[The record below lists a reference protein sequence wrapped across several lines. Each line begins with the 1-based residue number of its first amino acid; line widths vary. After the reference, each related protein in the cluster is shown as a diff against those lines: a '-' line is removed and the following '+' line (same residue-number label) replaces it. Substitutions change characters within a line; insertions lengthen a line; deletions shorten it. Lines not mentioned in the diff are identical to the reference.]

1 MVPLDSIPKDNNT
14 LLTDKMSFSSLSLD
28 ALQTFRAAIDAE
40 IVNRTFKAEP
50 AKAEVKAEVKA
61 EPKVPREPGV
71 AASWLSH
78 VIKEH
83 ASDYAAFKA
92 GAENKRGV
100 ALLFA
105 KHWRSSHAEEYTLFE
120 ADFKKAAPAHA
131 EAPAPS
137 PVIPQPQ
144 PVKARKPWS
153 AEAKAAAAAKRAA
166 KKAVPQ

>member
-1 MVPLDSIPKDNNT
+1 
-14 LLTDKMSFSSLSLD
+14 MSFSSLSLD
-28 ALQTFRAAIDAE
+28 ALQAFRAAIDAE
-40 IVNRTFKAEP
+40 IVSRSFKAEP
-50 AKAEVKAEVKA
+50 AKAEVKAEI
-61 EPKVPREPGV
+61 KVPREPGV

-83 ASDYAAFKA
+83 AADYAAFKA

-120 ADFKKAAPAHA
+120 ADFKKAAPAQA
-131 EAPAPS
+131 EAPAPAPAPS
-137 PVIPQPQ
+137 PAIPQPQ

-153 AEAKAAAAAKRAA
+153 PEAKAAAAAKRAA